1 MSTTID
7 SLDIKIT
14 TSAGAAEAKIDQLAR
29 ALGRL
34 KENGK
39 IGVATNSLKRLA
51 DALGQL
57 NPALSGF
64 HANKLQQLA
73 TAMNGLASVQKLS
86 GLNNAVNTLKKI
98 PDVMNNL
105 DETKLQK
112 FTTQM
117 KKLSDALE
125 PLATQLDKVGTSF
138 SRLPSQVSKVVTAT
152 NRMDKANKQAAKSTG
167 ELDTSAVNLM
177 ANLSNL
183 GSIMGV
189 IDRVATAM
197 ATVMNEAMQWEGIQF
212 RFGRAFGEDAEDV
225 YQYIQKVND
234 ALDINIQQF
243 MQYSS
248 LYGSLLSGFG
258 LEQEKVTTISV
269 GLTELSYD
277 IWAAYN
283 DRFKTLE
290 DASEA
295 VRSAITGEIEP
306 IRNAGVAMT
315 EASMQ
320 EFIDGYDR
328 AAVAVNDVTTA
339 LEEVQGE
346 AKSATAEVVNV
357 ADMIT
362 SGISNASLQATADTL
377 GLEVSVEKL
386 TEAQK
391 TELRYAVMT
400 NAALNQGIVG
410 TYAAEMTTAEGAV
423 RNLTQNLKTLTQTFG
438 SLFIPILQLVI
449 PYLTAFVQLLT
460 EAVHWVANLF
470 GIELFKIDWGSSA
483 GAGVNEIATGAEEA
497 TDGLNKAAKA
507 AKKLKDYTMGFDE
520 LNVINPPDPS
530 SGGSGGAGAGGVGD
544 SGWGDGLD
552 LDTLWDDSVFAKA
565 SAKVDEI
572 KERVKALLP
581 WIALIGGAFLAWKVA
596 PALIKGFTTLKK
608 VASVLGGVFT
618 AVFRPKVFGPM
629 TAAVAKITGGISKLA
644 GILTKGVFAKGL
656 GAVIMGKGGGSLLA
670 AVGAIT
676 AFVAGVG
683 LLVVGLADVVMNSE
697 LFQQGIAALG
707 DIIAWVT
714 GGIAN
719 LAKKVFPDFNFSLG
733 GIDDKIQELT
743 GGFIGLGDIAIA
755 IGGLVL
761 FGPWGLAIEGVVL
774 AIKGLG
780 KAFGDA
786 IPQVDLFGEGVSDAT
801 KAKVE
806 PFLEK
811 IDELDQTIKRLDWS
825 NVEITVGDLE
835 DVERQLDK
843 IVDTIT
849 TELDSDK
856 NEALS
861 KLEPLREAFG
871 DTQYEELINSVNA
884 SYEKQT
890 QIVLDGEARITEI
903 VQSAAD
909 ENRALT
915 DEEAKEIAKIQ
926 QSMRDTGIKYLSES
940 ETESNLILQ
949 RLKDNASAL
958 SAEQASEIIKNAAT
972 SRDETIKSAEEQYK
986 GILLEAQRM
995 LDTGTISKEEY
1006 DKIVAA
1012 AEETKTST
1020 VKNAETQYDDILKTA
1035 KSKMGEYSKYID
1047 DETGELKS
1055 KWEVWTEE
1063 LGEKWS
1069 TFWTNFKKKASE
1081 KWGEFKSLFNT
1092 TVKPLFTKKYW
1103 SDLFDGVKRG
1113 VSEKLNEA
1121 WEKIKDFFD
1130 ISEWKKKV
1138 EDAIGAIKENFK
1150 LPEFPKIKLTVTW
1163 DTNVGKVKTA
1173 VYKALGLDGWPN
1185 LKWGTYA
1192 QGGLPA
1198 MGEMFIA
1205 RENGPELVGNIGN
1218 RSAVVNNDQIVEA
1231 VSRGV
1236 YSAVAAAMSA
1246 NNGNGSQNV
1255 NVYLD
1260 GKQIYSRVKKVESE
1274 RGVSVMGSQ
1283 LGYAY

>member
-183 GSIMGV
+183 GSVMGI

-212 RFGRAFGEDAEDV
+212 RFGRAFGEDAEDT
-225 YQYIQKVND
+225 YQYIQKINE
-234 ALDINIQQF
+234 ALGINIQQF

-258 LEQEKVTTISV
+258 LAQEKVTTISV

-306 IRNAGVAMT
+306 IRNAGIALT
-315 EASMQ
+315 EASLQ
-320 EFIDGYDR
+320 EY
-328 AAVAVNDVTTA
+328 
-339 LEEVQGE
+339 LESVGM
-346 AKSATAEVVNV
+346 AT
-357 ADMIT
+357 
-362 SGISNASLQATADTL
+362 
-377 GLEVSVEKL
+377 VSIEKL
-386 TEAQK
+386 SEAQK
-391 TELRYAVMT
+391 AEVRYAAMMD
-400 NAALNQGIVG
+400 AAMNQGIVG

-423 RNLTQNLKTLTQTFG
+423 RNLTQNLKTLTQAFG
-438 SLFIPILQLVI
+438 SLFIPILQLVL

-483 GAGVNEIATGAEEA
+483 GAGVSEIATGAEEA

-520 LNVINPPDPS
+520 LNVINPPDPN

-552 LDTLWDDSVFAKA
+552 LDTLWNDSVFAKA

-581 WIALIGGAFLAWKVA
+581 WIAAIGGAFLAWKIA

-644 GILTKGVFAKGL
+644 GILTKGVFSKGL
-656 GAVIMGKGGGSLLA
+656 GAAIMGAGGGSLGA
-670 AVGAIT
+670 AVGAIAAT
-676 AFVAGVG
+676 VAGVALLAGG
-683 LLVVGLADVVMNSE
+683 LFDVFLNSE
-697 LFQQGIAALG
+697 LFQQGIKAIG
-707 DIIAWVT
+707 DIIAWAA
-714 GGIAN
+714 GGIAD
-719 LAKKVFPDFNFSLG
+719 LARKILPDLKFSFGDMDGALK
-733 GIDDKIQELT
+733 DLT

-755 IGGLVL
+755 IGGLIL

-972 SRDETIKSAEEQYK
+972 SRDETIKAAEEQYK

-995 LDTGTISKEEY
+995 LDTGTITKEEY

-1012 AEETKTST
+1012 AEDTKTAT
-1020 VKNAETQYDDILKTA
+1020 VENANTQYDDILKTA
-1035 KSKMGEYSKYID
+1035 KSKMGEYAKYID
-1047 DETGELKS
+1047 DKTGDLKS

-1081 KWGEFKSLFNT
+1081 KWGEFKSWFNT

-1113 VSEKLNEA
+1113 VSEKLDEA
-1121 WEKIKDFFD
+1121 WEKVKDFFAVD
-1130 ISEWKKKV
+1130 EWKKKV
-1138 EDAIGAIKENFK
+1138 DDAVEAIKKNFK
-1150 LPEFPKIKLTVTW
+1150 MPTLPKIQLSVTW
-1163 DTNVGKVKTA
+1163 DKNVGSVKKA
-1173 VYKALGLDGWPN
+1173 VYEALGLDGWPK
-1185 LKWGTYA
+1185 LSWSTYA
-1192 QGGLPA
+1192 QGGFPA
-1198 MGEMFIA
+1198 MGEAFIA
-1205 RENGPELVGNIGN
+1205 RENGPELVGKIGN
-1218 RSAVVNNDQIVEA
+1218 RTAVVNNDQIVEA

-1236 YSAVAAAMSA
+1236 YSAVTAAMSA
-1246 NNGNGSQNV
+1246 NNGNGGQNV

-1260 GKQIYSRVKKVESE
+1260 GKQIYSRVKKIESE

>member
-14 TSAGAAEAKIDQLAR
+14 TSAGSAGAKIDQLAS

-39 IGVATNSLKRLA
+39 ISVATNSLKRLA

-57 NPALSGF
+57 NPVLSGF
-64 HANKLQQLA
+64 HANKLHQISSALNSLSA
-73 TAMNGLASVQKLS
+73 GLQIT
-86 GLNNAVNTLKKI
+86 GLTKAVNTLKKI

-105 DETKLQK
+105 DDAKLEK
-112 FTTQM
+112 FATQM
-117 KKLSDALE
+117 KKLGDALE
-125 PLATQLDKVGTSF
+125 PLAARLDKVGNSF
-138 SRLPSQVSKVVTAT
+138 AKLPSQVSKVVTAT
-152 NRMDKANKQAAKSTG
+152 NRMEKASKSAAKAND

-197 ATVMNEAMQWEGIQF
+197 ASVMNEAMQWEGIQF
-212 RFGRAFGEDAEDV
+212 RFGRAFGEDAEDT
-225 YQYIQKVND
+225 YQYIQKINE
-234 ALDINIQQF
+234 ALGINIQQF

-258 LEQEKVTTISV
+258 LAQEKVTTISV

-306 IRNAGVAMT
+306 IRNAGIALT
-315 EASMQ
+315 EASLQ
-320 EFIDGYDR
+320 EY
-328 AAVAVNDVTTA
+328 
-339 LEEVQGE
+339 LESVGM
-346 AKSATAEVVNV
+346 AT
-357 ADMIT
+357 
-362 SGISNASLQATADTL
+362 
-377 GLEVSVEKL
+377 VSIEKL
-386 TEAQK
+386 SEAQK
-391 TELRYAVMT
+391 AEVRYAAMMD
-400 NAALNQGIVG
+400 AAMNQGIVG

-423 RNLTQNLKTLTQTFG
+423 RNLTQNLKTLTQAFG

-470 GIELFKIDWGSSA
+470 GIELFKIDWSSGASA
-483 GAGVNEIATGAEEA
+483 GVSEIATGAEEA

-530 SGGSGGAGAGGVGD
+530 SGGSGGAGVGGVGD

-608 VASVLGGVFT
+608 VASTLGGVLT

-629 TAAVAKITGGISKLA
+629 SASVAKITQGIYKLA
-644 GILTKGVFAKGL
+644 GILTTGVFSKGL
-656 GAVIMGKGGGSLLA
+656 GAVVMGKGGGSLGA

-676 AFVAGVG
+676 VAVAGVALLAGG
-683 LLVVGLADVVMNSE
+683 LLDVFMNSE
-697 LFQQGIAALG
+697 LFQQGIKAIG
-707 DIIAWVT
+707 DIIAWVA
-714 GGIAN
+714 GGIAD
-719 LAKKVFPDFNFSLG
+719 LARKIFPDLKFSFGDMDSALK
-733 GIDDKIQELT
+733 DLT

-755 IGGLVL
+755 LGGLIL

-774 AIKGLG
+774 AVKGLG

-786 IPQVDLFGEGVSDAT
+786 IPKVDLFGDGVSDAT

-825 NVEITVGDLE
+825 NVKITVGDLE

-871 DTQYEELINSVNA
+871 DTQYEELIDSVNA

-949 RLKDNASAL
+949 RLKDNASSL

-1055 KWEVWTEE
+1055 KWKVWTEE
-1063 LGEKWS
+1063 LGKAWS
-1069 TFWTNFKKKASE
+1069 TFWTDFKKKASE
-1081 KWGEFKSLFNT
+1081 KWGEFKSGFDRN
-1092 TVKPLFTKKYW
+1092 VKPYFTRKYW
-1103 SDLFDGVKRG
+1103 DDLFGKIVQG
-1113 VSEKLNEA
+1113 LETKLDEA
-1121 WEKIKDFFD
+1121 WEKVKDFFD
-1130 ISEWKKKV
+1130 ADEWKKKV
-1138 EDAIGAIKENFK
+1138 DDAVEAIKKNFK
-1150 LPEFPKIKLTVTW
+1150 MPTLPKIKLSVTW
-1163 DTNVGKVKTA
+1163 DKDVSGIKKTVA
-1173 VYKALGLDGWPN
+1173 EALGMDGWPK
-1185 LKWGTYA
+1185 LSWSTYA
-1192 QGGLPA
+1192 QGGYPA
-1198 MGEMFIA
+1198 MGEAFIA
-1205 RENGPELVGNIGN
+1205 RENGPELVGRIGN
-1218 RSAVVNNDQIVEA
+1218 RNAVVNNDQIVEA

>member
-7 SLDIKIT
+7 SLDIQIT
-14 TSAGAAEAKIDQLAR
+14 TSAGGAEAKIDQLAT

-39 IGVATNSLKRLA
+39 ITVATNGLKRLA

-57 NPALSGF
+57 NPALSGL
-64 HANKLQQLA
+64 HTDKLHQLA
-73 TAMNGLASVQKLS
+73 TALNGLSSVRSFS
-86 GLNNAVNTLKKI
+86 GLNSAANTLKKI
-98 PDVMNNL
+98 HSVVDGL
-105 DETKLQK
+105 DDAKLAK

-117 KKLSDALE
+117 KKLGDAIE
-125 PLATQLDKVGTSF
+125 PLATRIDKLGTGF
-138 SRLPSQVSKVVTAT
+138 SKLPSQVSKVVTAT
-152 NRMDKANKQAAKSTG
+152 NRMEKSSRAAAKAND

-177 ANLSNL
+177 ANLSNM
-183 GSIMGV
+183 GSILGIV
-189 IDRVATAM
+189 DRVATAM
-197 ATVMNEAMQWEGIQF
+197 TQVIAEAIEWDGIQY

-225 YQYIQKVND
+225 YQYVQKVND
-234 ALDINIQQF
+234 VLGINIQQF

-258 LEQEKVTTISV
+258 LAQEKVTTISV

-306 IRNAGVAMT
+306 IRNAGIALT
-315 EASMQ
+315 EASLQ
-320 EFIDGYDR
+320 EY
-328 AAVAVNDVTTA
+328 
-339 LEEVQGE
+339 LESVDM
-346 AKSATAEVVNV
+346 AT
-357 ADMIT
+357 
-362 SGISNASLQATADTL
+362 
-377 GLEVSVEKL
+377 VSIEKL
-386 TEAQK
+386 SEAQK
-391 TELRYAVMT
+391 AEVRYAAMM
-400 NAALNQGIVG
+400 NAAMQQGIVG
-410 TYAAEMTTAEGAV
+410 TYAAEMHTAEGAL
-423 RNLTQNLKTLTQTFG
+423 RNMTQSLKTLTQAFG

-470 GIELFKIDWGSSA
+470 GIELFKIDWSS
-483 GAGVNEIATGAEEA
+483 GVGGMATGLEDVAVGA
-497 TDGLNKAAKA
+497 DDAAGGLKKAAKA
-507 AKKLKDYTMGFDE
+507 AKKLKDYTLGFDE

-530 SGGSGGAGAGGVGD
+530 SGGSSGGAGAGGVGD
-544 SGWGDGLD
+544 AGWGDGLD

-565 SAKVDEI
+565 SEKVDAI
-572 KERVKALLP
+572 KERVKALMP
-581 WIALIGGAFLAWKVA
+581 WIAAIGVAFAAWKIA
-596 PALIKGFTTLKK
+596 PALIKGFKTLKTL
-608 VASVLGGVFT
+608 ASILGGVFT

-676 AFVAGVG
+676 TFVAGVG
-683 LLVVGLADVVMNSE
+683 LLVVGLADVAMNSE

-707 DIIAWVT
+707 DIISWVA
-714 GGIAN
+714 GGIGN

-733 GIDDKIQELT
+733 GIDDKLQELT
-743 GGFIGLGDIAIA
+743 VGFVGLGDIAIA
-755 IGGLVL
+755 VGGLVL
-761 FGPWGLAIEGVVL
+761 FGPWGLAIAGAVL

-780 KAFGDA
+780 KAFGDV
-786 IPQVDLFGEGVSDAT
+786 IPKVDVFGEGISDAT

-811 IDELDQTIKRLDWS
+811 MEELDQTIKRLDWS
-825 NVEITVGDLE
+825 NVKITVGDLNDIE
-835 DVERQLDK
+835 HQLSA

-849 TELDSDK
+849 SELDSDK
-856 NEALS
+856 NEALA

-871 DTQYEELINSVNA
+871 DEQYDELVKNVTA
-884 SYEKQT
+884 SYAKQT
-890 QIVLDGEARITEI
+890 QTVLDGETRITEI
-903 VQSAAD
+903 VQTAAD

-915 DEEAKEIAKIQ
+915 DAEAAEIAKIQ

-949 RLKDNASAL
+949 RLKDNASSL

-972 SRDETIKSAEEQYK
+972 SRDETIKAAEEQYK

-995 LDTGTISKEEY
+995 LDTGTITKEEY

-1012 AEETKTST
+1012 AEDTKTAT
-1020 VKNAETQYDDILKTA
+1020 VENANTQYDDILKTA
-1035 KSKMGEYSKYID
+1035 KSKMGEYAKYID
-1047 DETGELKS
+1047 DKTGDLKS

-1063 LGEKWS
+1063 LGASWS
-1069 TFWTNFKKKASE
+1069 TFWGNFKKKASE
-1081 KWGEFKSLFNT
+1081 KWGEFKGWFDR
-1092 TVKPLFTKKYW
+1092 TVKPVFTKKFW
-1103 SDLFDGVKRG
+1103 SDLFGKIAQG
-1113 VSEKLNEA
+1113 LEEKLDEA
-1121 WEKIKDFFD
+1121 WVKVKDFFD
-1130 ISEWKKKV
+1130 TSEWKKKV
-1138 EDAIGAIKENFK
+1138 DDAVETIKKNFK
-1150 LPEFPKIKLTVTW
+1150 MPSLPKIKLSVTW
-1163 DTNVGKVKTA
+1163 DKNVGSVKKA
-1173 VYKALGLDGWPN
+1173 VYEALGLDGWPN
-1185 LKWGTYA
+1185 LSWSTYA
-1192 QGGLPA
+1192 QGGFPT
-1198 MGEMFIA
+1198 MGEAFIA
-1205 RENGPELVGNIGN
+1205 RENGPELVGKIGN
-1218 RSAVVNNDQIVEA
+1218 RTAVVNNDQIVDA

-1236 YSAVAAAMSA
+1236 YSAVVAAMGA
-1246 NNGNGSQNV
+1246 NTGNGGQNM

-1260 GKQIYSRVKKVESE
+1260 GKQIYSRVKKIESE